1 MFWSVSDRIGKTN
14 LINKFYILFPT
25 RYCCCYFSF
34 ISKINNLTLK
44 KAKINKIKKKKT
56 YNKNCK

>member
-44 KAKINKIKKKKT
+44 KAKINKIK
-56 YNKNCK
+56 